1 MAGLQGMAAPPVC
14 KTAIQH
20 HDYDAK
26 HRALLWEM
34 QIWLEMAG
42 PPSQDDVD
50 MLETVLTSW
59 FMIGRLG
66 GYNSMNL
73 QAMSFPHHQQHP
85 QFKSE
90 RAC

>member
-1 MAGLQGMAAPPVC
+1 MADLQGMAAPPAC
-14 KTAIQH
+14 KTEIQH

-26 HRALLWEM
+26 HQAGFCEM

-42 PPSQDDVD
+42 RPSQDDVD

-73 QAMSFPHHQQHP
+73 QAMTLLQHQQHP
-85 QFKSE
+85 
-90 RAC
+90 

>member
-1 MAGLQGMAAPPVC
+1 
-14 KTAIQH
+14 
-20 HDYDAK
+20 
-26 HRALLWEM
+26 M

-73 QAMSFPHHQQHP
+73 QAITLLQHQQHP
-85 QFKSE
+85 
-90 RAC
+90 